1 MGQGLNRLKYVIV
14 CLGIAFVMLSYYAY
28 QIFFTAN
35 FANKIDDKSFIL
47 YIRSGATFQDVIDTL
62 DKHKVYDDKVSFAF
76 ISKMLN
82 YQDHVKAGRYI
93 IAPSTTNLQVV
104 RKLRSGAQDPIKITF
119 NSIRLKSEFIEQVG
133 SKFLF
138 GADTL
143 AVLLNNQKTCNEFGF
158 DTATVLSM
166 FLPNTYEFYWSISA
180 EYFMDRMHEEY
191 KAFWNQNRKELAAKA
206 GLTPIQ
212 VDILASIVDAETN
225 KATEKSTVA
234 GVYINRLNINMPLQ
248 ADPTVK
254 FALGDFAIK
263 RINHDLIEAAG
274 NSPYNTYKVLGLPP
288 GPINMPSITT
298 IDKVLNYESHDY
310 LYFVADPS
318 RPGYHT
324 FNTDYRSHVNKA
336 NAYRKSLNKRN
347 IH

>member
-1 MGQGLNRLKYVIV
+1 MGQGLNRLKYVII
-14 CLGIAFVMLSYYAY
+14 CLGIAFVMLSYYVY

-35 FANKIDDKSFIL
+35 FANKIDDKSFTL

-62 DKHKVYDDKVSFAF
+62 DKHNVYDDKVSFAF

-82 YQDHVKAGRYI
+82 YQDHVKSGRYI
-93 IAPSTTNLQVV
+93 IPPSSTNLQVV
-104 RKLRSGAQDPIKITF
+104 RKLRSGAQDPIKLTF
-119 NSIRLKSEFIEQVG
+119 NNIRLKSEFIEQVG
-133 SKFLF
+133 SKFSF

-143 AVLLNNQKTCNEFGF
+143 AILLNNQKTCEQLDF

-180 EYFMDRMHEEY
+180 EYFLDRMNEEY
-191 KAFWNQNRKELAAKA
+191 RAFWNQNRKELASKA

-212 VDILASIVDAETN
+212 VGILASIVEAETN
-225 KATEKSTVA
+225 KTTEKPTIA

-263 RINHDLIEAAG
+263 RINHELIEAAG

-318 RPGYHT
+318 RPGYHI